1 MKLSTYI
8 SARVST
14 KDGEIYIDASRYA
27 AFPGSSNFDIGEM
40 EFEIPE
46 AAIVAS
52 EAIKNDTGDIEKQ
65 IAELEKLLEARR
77 ASK

>member
-27 AFPGSSNFDIGEM
+27 AFPGSSNFDICEM
-40 EFEIPE
+40 EFDVPE
-46 AAIVAS
+46 
-52 EAIKNDTGDIEKQ
+52 EAINSSDKIKTDTASIEKQ